1 MASTEDTKPDP
12 GWLGDNDDNPVTAAA
27 RAAPGAG
34 DNPVMTDPRTV
45 TTVLFDGFEPLD
57 VFGPLELFGQLPD
70 QFRLVLAGPDGAPV
84 RSAHGTP
91 VVTEV
96 SYETAPSPDIV
107 LVPGGRG
114 TRPLVKDPAFL
125 AWLAR
130 WAGQAKLVT
139 SVCTGSALLAAAGL
153 LDGYR
158 ATSNKRAFAWAR
170 EQGPRTEWVARARWV
185 EDRDRWTSSGV
196 AAGMDM
202 ALALIARMH
211 GRPLAREIAGRA
223 ELEWHEDDEWDP
235 FAVEAGLV
243 PAE

>member
-1 MASTEDTKPDP
+1 MASTEDTKPHP

-70 QFRLVLAGPDGAPV
+70 QFRLVLAGPGGAPV

-91 VVTEV
+91 VGTDV

-130 WAGQAKLVT
+130 WAGPAKLVT

-158 ATSNKRAFAWAR
+158 ATSNKRAFAWR
-170 EQGPRTEWVARARWV
+170 EQARGPSGWPGPVGGGPRPVDLLRRGGGDGHGPGAHRPDARP
-185 EDRDRWTSSGV
+185 
-196 AAGMDM
+196 
-202 ALALIARMH
+202 ALAQ
-211 GRPLAREIAGRA
+211 EIASRV
-223 ELEWHEDDEWDP
+223 ELAWNEDDEWDP
-235 FAVEAGLV
+235 FAAEAGLI